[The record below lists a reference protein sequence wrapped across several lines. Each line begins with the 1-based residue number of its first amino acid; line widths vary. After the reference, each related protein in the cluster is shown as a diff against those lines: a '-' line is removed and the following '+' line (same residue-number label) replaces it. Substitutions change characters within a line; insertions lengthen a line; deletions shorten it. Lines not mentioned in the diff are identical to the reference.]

1 MGHPNRSIITYLRK
15 LPSTLQNSA
24 DNQNGHDNWI
34 RALVFHPTGKYL
46 LSASDD
52 KTIKVWDLQNGRCTK
67 TVDAHDKF
75 VTCMTWGRSAMT
87 TGTGDKDKEVK
98 VVNVL
103 ATGSVDQS
111 VKVSSCFLFGLFR
124 ERIVLMEQ
132 IWAP

>member
-1 MGHPNRSIITYLRK
+1 
-15 LPSTLQNSA
+15 
-24 DNQNGHDNWI
+24 
-34 RALVFHPTGKYL
+34 

-87 TGTGDKDKEVK
+87 AGGGDKDKEVR

-111 VKVSSCFLFGLFR
+111 VKVSL
-124 ERIVLMEQ
+124 VLCPGRGCMLMK
-132 IWAP
+132 

>member
-1 MGHPNRSIITYLRK
+1 MSDK
-15 LPSTLQNSA
+15 
-24 DNQNGHDNWI
+24 QNGHDNWI
-34 RALVFHPTGKYL
+34 RALVFHPSGKYL

-75 VTCMTWGRSAMT
+75 VTCMTWGRQAMS
-87 TGTGDKDKEVK
+87 GAGGEGK

-111 VKVSSCFLFGLFR
+111 VKVSRVSYGTCRRLNADCRSGHHRLIFCL
-124 ERIVLMEQ
+124 
-132 IWAP
+132 

>member
-1 MGHPNRSIITYLRK
+1 
-15 LPSTLQNSA
+15 
-24 DNQNGHDNWI
+24 
-34 RALVFHPTGKYL
+34 

-87 TGTGDKDKEVK
+87 SGAGDKDKEVK

-111 VKVSSCFLFGLFR
+111 VKVSLVSCLACLERGLC
-124 ERIVLMEQ
+124 
-132 IWAP
+132 

>member
-1 MGHPNRSIITYLRK
+1 VTN
-15 LPSTLQNSA
+15 Q
-24 DNQNGHDNWI
+24 QNGHDNWI
-34 RALVFHPTGKYL
+34 RALVFHPSGKYL

-75 VTCMTWGRSAMT
+75 VTCMTWGRQAMS
-87 TGTGDKDKEVK
+87 GAGGEGK

-111 VKVSSCFLFGLFR
+111 VKVSPVPLGNCSRG
-124 ERIVLMEQ
+124 E
-132 IWAP
+132 